1 MILQNLKTSA
11 LSTSTQTIFEEIR
24 RFDENLP
31 LEFEIVATIDEKSFI
46 LENAYSTSDGFLVF
60 SGHEF
65 KTKFPLKFFVTP
77 ENLHFLLSAQLR
89 PLELPQSIRRPI
101 GFSAE

>member
-1 MILQNLKTSA
+1 MIFTNNTA
-11 LSTSTQTIFEEIR
+11 RTIFDEIK

-31 LEFEIVATIDEKSFI
+31 IEFEIVATIDEKSLV
-46 LENAYSTSDGFLVF
+46 LENVCTTSDGFLVF

-65 KTKFPLKFFVTP
+65 KTKFPIKFFVTP
-77 ENLHFLLSAQLR
+77 ENLHFHLSAQLR

-101 GFSAE
+101 GLSSE